1 MGRFR
6 VLSEEERKK
15 SPLTFGFRHFVN
27 NPKRL
32 EYNEGDSRLLFLQP
46 DGYNRLLNDYRKFK
60 ESLKK

>member
-1 MGRFR
+1 

-15 SPLTFGFRHFVN
+15 SPLTFNFRHFVSK
-27 NPKRL
+27 PKRL
-32 EYNEGDSRLLFLQP
+32 DFNEGDSRLLFLQP